1 MPPSK
6 TSSGLCAPRA
16 SATIGAS
23 ELFSKSKSS
32 RMASSQGVPLPPN
45 TQSLCAS
52 LEAIVRSVSKPRR
65 SFISKAAS
73 RRKEPRR
80 SSKSPPPLTL
90 IVNFPSSST
99 TSSTEPAPLPPPK
112 LDTGILAPPEPTR
125 IADPP
130 RPKARPDNDLSNFL
144 ARRRAAPDEAVTTSE
159 SASAP
164 PPPVPDSPPVQPADA
179 PAATIPHGAP
189 RPSKSQRRSHGTT
202 PTVEANNTA
211 PAPAPRVQ
219 AFPPLHPTS
228 VPATST
234 PGTIRTS
241 RSQRRKIRRMRVYAR
256 LQLEALPA
264 TPTIARTGAPSG
276 ADPAPPPDGSSSA
289 P

>member
-6 TSSGLCAPRA
+6 TSSCLCAPRG

-32 RMASSQGVPLPPN
+32 RMASSQGVPLPPT
-45 TQSLCAS
+45 TQSLCVS

-73 RRKEPRR
+73 RRKEPQH

-112 LDTGILAPPEPTR
+112 LDTGILAPPGPTR

-130 RPKARPDNDLSNFL
+130 RPKARPENDLRNFL
-144 ARRRAAPDEAVTTSE
+144 ARRRAAPDEAVTTSASTPPAPDSDE
-159 SASAP
+159 AVTTSASTP
-164 PPPVPDSPPVQPADA
+164 PPPVPDSPPVQPTDA

-189 RPSKSQRRSHGTT
+189 RPSKSQRRSHGTISKLR
-202 PTVEANNTA
+202 
-211 PAPAPRVQ
+211 PA
-219 AFPPLHPTS
+219 
-228 VPATST
+228 
-234 PGTIRTS
+234 
-241 RSQRRKIRRMRVYAR
+241 
-256 LQLEALPA
+256 
-264 TPTIARTGAPSG
+264 
-276 ADPAPPPDGSSSA
+276 
-289 P
+289 